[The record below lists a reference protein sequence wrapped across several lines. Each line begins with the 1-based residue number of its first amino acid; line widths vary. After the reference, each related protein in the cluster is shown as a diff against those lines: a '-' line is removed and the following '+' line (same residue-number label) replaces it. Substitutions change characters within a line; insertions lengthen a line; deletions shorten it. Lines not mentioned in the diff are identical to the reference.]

1 MLRLDSF
8 PTHEKDGI
16 RYRRGHVYPF
26 GAMIH
31 SNGAVN
37 FSIYSKD
44 ATSCDLLLYHSGE
57 VEPFFRITL
66 PEEFRIGNVYSI
78 LIYDLNYE
86 ELEYGY
92 CMDGPFV
99 PERGLRFDHTKV
111 LLDPYARLVSGRDR
125 WGEETGHIRGRV
137 IPLDY
142 DWDDDKP
149 LELPMKDLVIYEAH
163 VRGFTKDPSSGVRF
177 SGTYGGL
184 VEKIPYLKELG
195 VNCVELL
202 PIFEFNEL
210 ENPRSNEGE
219 QLLNY
224 WGYSSFGFY
233 APKSAYAATGSWGL
247 AAEELKGTVKR
258 LHKAGIEVILDV
270 VFNHT
275 AEQGADGPYISFR
288 GVDNRTYY
296 LLTPEGDYCNYSG
309 CGNTMNCNNPVVL
322 GFILDALRYWVTD
335 YHIDGFRFDL
345 ASILS
350 RDETGEPMQNPP
362 LLEAL
367 AQDVILG
374 HTKLIAEAW
383 DAAGLYQVGHFQAW
397 GRWAE
402 WNGKYRDCVRRFVKS
417 DAKAWPELALRLQG
431 SPDLYGSRE
440 TSASINFIT
449 CHDGFTL
456 YDLFSYNEKHNEAN
470 GEENRDGSNDNLSW
484 NCGVEGPTED
494 PEILALRRRQAKNA
508 VGLLLMS
515 RGVPMLLAGD
525 EFLNTQGGNN
535 NVYCQDNPTAWL
547 QWDRLTENQ
556 DMFRFVKRLLQLRRE
571 HPVLRSSAFRKEEN
585 ASGYPELSFHGTV
598 PWDVDLNGPALCFGM
613 LYAEPDAD
621 YHTGEDAFLYCAV
634 NAFWEEKSF
643 GLPKLPEDYTWK
655 IYAYTGDPEGR
666 CEGSASGN
674 EVQLMPRSLMVLVA
688 RKSDGR

>member
-1 MLRLDSF
+1 
-8 PTHEKDGI
+8 
-16 RYRRGHVYPF
+16 
-26 GAMIH
+26 
-31 SNGAVN
+31 
-37 FSIYSKD
+37 
-44 ATSCDLLLYHSGE
+44 
-57 VEPFFRITL
+57 
-66 PEEFRIGNVYSI
+66 
-78 LIYDLNYE
+78 
-86 ELEYGY
+86 
-92 CMDGPFV
+92 
-99 PERGLRFDHTKV
+99 
-111 LLDPYARLVSGRDR
+111 
-125 WGEETGHIRGRV
+125 
-137 IPLDY
+137 
-142 DWDDDKP
+142 
-149 LELPMKDLVIYEAH
+149 
-163 VRGFTKDPSSGVRF
+163 
-177 SGTYGGL
+177 
-184 VEKIPYLKELG
+184 
-195 VNCVELL
+195 
-202 PIFEFNEL
+202 
-210 ENPRSNEGE
+210 
-219 QLLNY
+219 
-224 WGYSSFGFY
+224 
-233 APKSAYAATGSWGL
+233 
-247 AAEELKGTVKR
+247 
-258 LHKAGIEVILDV
+258 
-270 VFNHT
+270 
-275 AEQGADGPYISFR
+275 
-288 GVDNRTYY
+288 
-296 LLTPEGDYCNYSG
+296 
-309 CGNTMNCNNPVVL
+309 MNCNNPVVL
-322 GFILDALRYWVTD
+322 GFILGALRYWVTD

-417 DAKAWPELALRLQG
+417 DADAWPELALRLQG
-431 SPDLYGSRE
+431 SPDLYGNRE

-494 PEILALRRRQAKNA
+494 SEILALRRRQAKNA
-508 VGLLLMS
+508 VGLLLLS

-535 NVYCQDNPTAWL
+535 NVYCQDNPTTWL

-571 HPVLRSSAFRKEEN
+571 HPVLRNGAFRKEEN

-655 IYAYTGDPEGR
+655 IYAYTGDPEGG
-666 CEGSASGN
+666 CEDSAPGN